1 MVDLKMWHEEGN
13 VFHSQMSIFFSQ
25 ANRNK
30 ILSLSEVLRITSDAA
45 VEDYRQ
51 QGLSREILAQN
62 GYAILVSRLHRQP
75 RENERIEV
83 VTWEEKP
90 ELLQLRRAYEIK
102 SMDGE
107 RLVSG
112 MSTWLV
118 VNPETR
124 RIIPTKDFTMHT
136 PPETETQMD
145 CMKPGKISVPK
156 EMSVIDER
164 KVKFSDIDAN
174 GHTTNSRYGA
184 FVADALPAEYRDREL
199 VDFRLNYSKEAL
211 LDEKL
216 TVFGNFDDNLKKA
229 CIVGKTESGTSF
241 ESELFFK

>member
-1 MVDLKMWHEEGN
+1 
-13 VFHSQMSIFFSQ
+13 
-25 ANRNK
+25 
-30 ILSLSEVLRITSDAA
+30 
-45 VEDYRQ
+45 
-51 QGLSREILAQN
+51 
-62 GYAILVSRLHRQP
+62 
-75 RENERIEV
+75 
-83 VTWEEKP
+83 
-90 ELLQLRRAYEIK
+90 
-102 SMDGE
+102 MDGE

-136 PPETETQMD
+136 PPETETQRD